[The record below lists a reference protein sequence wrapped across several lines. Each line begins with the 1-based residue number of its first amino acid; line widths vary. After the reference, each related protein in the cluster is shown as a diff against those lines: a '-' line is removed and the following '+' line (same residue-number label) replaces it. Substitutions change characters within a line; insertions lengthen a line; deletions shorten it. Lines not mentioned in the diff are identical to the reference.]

1 MLLSISQ
8 RIKTTTAR
16 AFRYRK
22 KRLSLKGCLI
32 FVFLIILGYHLVYT
46 RNSDQKMHQKVALFI
61 QASGLNDPVIFNDI
75 LQCVEN
81 VGKAKK
87 LAQNFELYPWVDI
100 KPPQPFEFDIFLA
113 YPKQTKFSLVTRF
126 KGLGAAEVHVTPIL
140 NNEGLDIKQFLSQL
154 KIAESKSSPYH
165 YFLKIHSKS
174 DGVIRR
180 QIFESLCGSAAQ
192 VLTVLGAFQ
201 ERGIGVVTPLGLV
214 IKQSIEKKR
223 LHKAVQDLYNGDLA
237 FSENNVIKMQL
248 VYKKMMGRE
257 LDDDREKYLCN
268 TGTMFWSRYQDF
280 QVKDWVRIMPWLATQ
295 WTSGYVNDGG
305 IENAME
311 RLFITIPYLHNVTVA
326 ELGPAVKPMG
336 IYFPQFHQTQVN
348 DDIHGKGFTEWTLL
362 KPSTVDFLAKPLP
375 VTEGG
380 LGYYDLN
387 DVEIRKKQGEL
398 AKAGGLHGFM
408 YYHYWF
414 AGNGSYNYTNPV
426 LGKVPELMLK
436 DGHPDIPFMFSWANE
451 PWTNTWSGDDGEILL
466 PQNYGGEEDWK
477 EHFFYL
483 LPFFK
488 HHNYITVEEKPVFI
502 IYRVGHMHEV
512 VEPMLTLWRNL
523 AEQSGLTGLH
533 IMCTLNNFI
542 SLDKVFENNLDN
554 HCDSSFQFF
563 PTIKGVYPIENASS
577 ISHIDPSNGKRQ
589 YWGGFTSFSNEV
601 RRQKN
606 PTNLIVSPSA
616 FKQNIAYSFKQML
629 AILPLTEKQ
638 ISTPNLF
645 FITAWNEW
653 NEQAI
658 LEPSDKYGF
667 SYLSAVKD
675 NLENQPM
682 LKVE

>member
-1 MLLSISQ
+1 MLL
-8 RIKTTTAR
+8 RRLRTKMAR
-16 AFRYRK
+16 AFHSRK
-22 KRLSLKGCLI
+22 RKHIWYFSFFILI
-32 FVFLIILGYHLVYT
+32 LLGYHCYHLVRT
-46 RNSDQKMHQKVALFI
+46 KNSNQTMHKKVALFI
-61 QASGLNDPVIFNDI
+61 QARGLNDPVIFNDI

-81 VGKAKK
+81 VGKAKQ

-100 KPPQPFEFDIFLA
+100 KPPQPFQFDIFLA
-113 YPKQTKFSLVTRF
+113 YPKQTNFSLISRF
-126 KGLGAAEVHVTPIL
+126 KGLGAAEVHVTPIS
-140 NNEGLDIKQFLSQL
+140 NNDGLDIKEFLSQL
-154 KIAESKSSPYH
+154 KIAESKSNPYH

-174 DGVIRR
+174 DGAIRR
-180 QIFESLCGSAAQ
+180 HIFESLCGSAAQ

-214 IKQSIEKKR
+214 IKQSVEKKR
-223 LHKAVQDLYNGDLA
+223 LHKAMRELYNVDLA
-237 FSENNVIKMQL
+237 FSEKNVRNMQL

-257 LDDDREKYLCN
+257 LDGDREKYLCN
-268 TGTMFWSRYQDF
+268 TGTMFWSRYRDF

-305 IENAME
+305 IEHAME
-311 RLFITIPYLHNVTVA
+311 RLFTTIPYLHNVTVA

-348 DDIHGKGFTEWTLL
+348 DDLHGKGFTEWTLL

-387 DVEIRKKQGEL
+387 DVEIRRKQGEL
-398 AKAGGLHGFM
+398 AKAAGLHGFM

-414 AGNGSYNYTNPV
+414 ASEGSNNYTNPV

-451 PWTNTWSGDDGEILL
+451 PWTNTWSGKDGKILL

-502 IYRVGHMHEV
+502 IYRVGHMHKV
-512 VEPMLTLWRNL
+512 LEPMLTLWRNL
-523 AEQSGLTGLH
+523 AEQSGLKGLH
-533 IMCTLNNFI
+533 IMFTLNNFTPT
-542 SLDKVFENNLDN
+542 DKVFEQNLDD

-563 PTIKGVYPIENASS
+563 PTLKNVYHIDSSSS
-577 ISHIDPSNGKRQ
+577 ISEIKPNGKRQ
-589 YWGGFTSFSNEV
+589 YWGAFTSFVNV
-601 RRQKN
+601 LRRQTS
-606 PTNLIVSPSA
+606 PTIFIVSPSV
-616 FKQNIAYSFKQML
+616 FKQNLAHSFKKML
-629 AILPLTEKQ
+629 AILPLTEIQ
-638 ISTPNLF
+638 ISAPNLF

-653 NEQAI
+653 NEQAV